1 MFTFTP
7 AARVHFSHLHV
18 TTICVYTDNH
28 SVMVS
33 ADVALKA
40 SMYFWMMMFI
50 GYAAADTL
58 PPTTIL
64 FA

>member
-1 MFTFTP
+1 
-7 AARVHFSHLHV
+7 
-18 TTICVYTDNH
+18 
-28 SVMVS
+28 MVS

-50 GYAAADTL
+50 GYAATDTL

-64 FA
+64 FACLDRLRRVQFAFSRRARAPSSAA

>member
-1 MFTFTP
+1 
-7 AARVHFSHLHV
+7 
-18 TTICVYTDNH
+18 
-28 SVMVS
+28 MVS

>member
-50 GYAAADTL
+50 GYAATDTL